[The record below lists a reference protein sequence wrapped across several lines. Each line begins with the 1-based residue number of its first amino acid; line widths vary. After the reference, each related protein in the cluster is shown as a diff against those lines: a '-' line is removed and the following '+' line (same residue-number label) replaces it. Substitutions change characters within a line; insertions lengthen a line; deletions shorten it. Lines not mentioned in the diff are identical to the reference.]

1 MKKMKL
7 DIQLFANPK
16 LVIETKLDDK
26 GFKNGLNRIQG
37 IAKVGFAGM
46 AVATGAAATAIT
58 GLVTKSVK
66 AAGELEQQLGGTE
79 AVFGKYADTV
89 QKKAK
94 EAYKVMGVSANEY
107 MATANKMG
115 ALMQGSGLSAEKSMD
130 LSTKAMQRAADV
142 ASIMGIDVNDAMQSI
157 AGAAKGNFT
166 MMDNLGVAMNATT
179 IEAYAL
185 SKGIKKS
192 YNEMENAEKVE
203 LAMEMFLEKS
213 AYATGNYAKENE
225 TFAGSLTTL
234 KASFENFMSGA
245 GDIDAVI
252 DSVLGF
258 GKILIK
264 SIGEMAPKIVDGI
277 VQLINGIVPQLPGL
291 LQQLLPVVIQGSVDL
306 INGLVAALP
315 TIMPILMNAIVM
327 AIGGIVDVLPQIIQ
341 ALIQAMIIV
350 INALAEQAP
359 VLIPQIVDAILQVIP
374 LLIDNLPLF
383 IEAGMQLLLGIA
395 QGILASV
402 PTLYSHIPSIVSGLL
417 KLFSEMPKK
426 AVKIGANMIKGLWD
440 GIKNLKKWIFD
451 RISKFATGIV
461 DKVKELFGIKSP
473 SRVFRDEIGKNLAL
487 GLGEGFEQNLDDVYR
502 QMQSAIDLEQEKLQ
516 ASVETGRVFNTIQ
529 NSTPVVIDINADVE
543 MDSTKVGRLVTPA
556 VSRTIKNGGGV

>member
-1 MKKMKL
+1 MKEMKL

-26 GFKNGLNRIQG
+26 GFKNGLNKIQG
-37 IAKVGFAGM
+37 VAKLGFVSM
-46 AVATGAAATAIT
+46 AAATGVAATAIS
-58 GLVTKSVK
+58 GLVVDSVK

-79 AVFGKYADTV
+79 AVFGEFADTV
-89 QKKAK
+89 QKKSK
-94 EAYKVMGVSANEY
+94 EAFSKMGVSANQY

-115 ALMQGSGLSAEKSMD
+115 ALMQGAGLSTEKSMD

-142 ASIMGIDVNDAMQSI
+142 ASIMGIDTQSAMDSI

-192 YNEMENAEKVE
+192 YNEMENAEKIE

-213 AYATGNYAKENE
+213 AYAMDNYSKENE
-225 TFAGSLTTL
+225 TFAGSLSTL
-234 KASFENFMSGA
+234 KASYENFLSGA
-245 GDIDAVI
+245 GDIDSLI
-252 DSVLGF
+252 DSVMGF
-258 GKILIK
+258 GRILIK
-264 SIGEMAPKIVDGI
+264 SIGEMAPKITEGI
-277 VQLINGIVPQLPGL
+277 VSLINGIIPQLPAL
-291 LQQLLPVVIQGSVDL
+291 LQQLLPVVIQGAVDL
-306 INGLVAALP
+306 INGLVASLP

-327 AIGGIVDVLPQIIQ
+327 SIAGIVDVLPEIIQ

-383 IEAGMQLLLGIA
+383 IEAGMQLILGIL

-402 PTLYSHIPSIVSGLL
+402 PTLYSNIPGIISSIL

-426 AVKIGANMIKGLWD
+426 AVKIGANMIKGLWN
-440 GIKNLKKWIFD
+440 GIKDLKKWIFD
-451 RISKFATGIV
+451 KISKFATGIV

-487 GLGEGFEQNLDDVYR
+487 GLGAGFEQNLDDVYK
-502 QMQSAIDLEQEKLQ
+502 QMQNAIDLEQEKLQ
-516 ASVETGRVFNTIQ
+516 ASVETGRVFNSIQ